1 MKKII
6 QDYPPIYNL
15 KAVFMAVLIFCAC
28 QSAYAG
34 DYYVSNAWVSNN
46 TGYFTLVSYDCNQST
61 TIQCVEAHAPLPPVG
76 HYYYNDGNYFY
87 PNNNYYQTGYG
98 SPVQCCSPTIRFENN
113 GCRSVEIYW
122 NNNGHPEYYKTLH
135 PGEQYDQPS
144 YQYNEWL
151 IYTSGGDYLGSYT
164 AQCYDDHVNIDSGG
178 SAHVDAGN
186 DKSICKGESV
196 QLCATGADHYEW
208 SNGHTGTC
216 ITVSPNHDKTYSVKG
231 TTGGCSDTDH
241 VSVHVNTAKWDNVEK
256 GHDATCGNCDGSII
270 INSDYNE
277 TGKFKVKYKYNGE
290 NVTLGPYYKG
300 SNITIDHL
308 CPGTYSNIR
317 IIGVDTGCEDT
328 WSHDITIGEEDCCPN
343 DFSGGTIVIPGA
355 GSGAVDATETNICV
369 DSTPDPFNVTVAG
382 ASSTNFAWV
391 ITDADLNILAL
402 PAGPP
407 FDFNGA
413 GEGVYLVWYLAY
425 ETVEGAEVGK
435 NAENLTGCFSLSN
448 PIIVNKILCCDE
460 EGGIISIAGSS
471 GSDSLSI
478 CVDGTPDPFNIT
490 VVGASAT
497 SFAWVITDTDLNILA
512 LPAGPPFDF
521 DGAGEGVY
529 LVWYLAYSS
538 IEGAEVG
545 KNAADLTGCFD
556 LSNPIIV
563 NKILCCDEEGGII
576 SIAGSSGS
584 DSLSICVDGTP
595 NPLNVTVVGAS
606 ATSFAW
612 VITDTD
618 LNILAL
624 PAGPPFDFDDAGEGV
639 YLVWY
644 LAYSSIE
651 GAEVGKN
658 AADLTGCFDLSNP
671 ITVIRTCCDSS
682 GIPVACGDNCDEEG
696 GMISIPPVGGSGSG
710 VDSIAICVD
719 GTPDPF
725 NVTVMGAS
733 GTSFAWVITD
743 ADLNILALPAGPP
756 FDLDGTGE
764 GVCLVW
770 YLAYETI
777 GGATVGAN
785 AADLTGCFD
794 LSNPIKVTK
803 TCCDDAGTPTT
814 CEAECENY
822 TLDFN
827 DPHTDWHK
835 NSKSGS
841 YDVGSQTFDVHIK
854 DNNHILRGTDES
866 DAGITVGID
875 PYNRHDEVVISYKL
889 SEIASKVVFDIV
901 DLDYKTSGSKQQEK
915 VCVYGLLGN
924 DDTKIL
930 PTIESL
936 DGSVAIDG
944 NCATAMTNSAY
955 GHDESVLVTFNECI
969 DQIIIVYGSGPD
981 APYNPTYSK
990 INIGEEYGISTDVCP
1005 GECTPAPSCEDYT
1018 LDFDEQGVR
1027 WHDDAISDNYDLGGQ
1042 NVSINIEDND
1052 HILNNTNE
1060 DASGLQVGIE
1070 PHDRHDELV
1079 ITYELSEVSE
1089 YVVFDIV
1096 DLDYK
1101 TGGSK
1106 QQEKVCVYG
1115 LLGNDDTK
1123 ILPTIESLDGSVA
1136 IDGNCATATT
1146 NSAYGH
1152 DESVL
1157 VTFNEC
1163 IDQVVIVYGSS
1174 PDAPHDPSYSKIT
1187 IGEDYGFTTQVCP
1200 DPCSGDGSG
1209 SPREDLYVADVSI
1222 FPNPANNASLITL
1235 SIESDIQGRADVV
1248 VMDALGRAISN
1259 SPIELTG
1266 SITQHKIDASEFSSG
1281 VYFVTLLTQE
1291 GKSKPQQLVILSK

>member
-135 PGEQYDQPS
+135 SGEQYDQPS

-317 IIGVDTGCEDT
+317 IIGVDTGCKDT

-343 DFSGGTIVIPGA
+343 DFSGGIIVIPGVD
-355 GSGAVDATETNICV
+355 SGAVDATETTICV
-369 DSTPDPFNVTVAG
+369 DSTPDPFNVTVVG

-413 GEGVYLVWYLAY
+413 GEGVYLVWHLAY

-435 NAENLTGCFSLSN
+435 NAENLTGCFSFSN

-478 CVDGTPDPFNIT
+478 CVDGTPDPFDIT
-490 VVGASAT
+490 IIGASAT
-497 SFAWVITDTDLNILA
+497 NFAWVITDTNLNILA

-545 KNAADLTGCFD
+545 KNAANLTGCFD

-576 SIAGSSGS
+576 SIAGSNGS

-595 NPLNVTVVGAS
+595 DPFDITIIGAS
-606 ATSFAW
+606 ATNFAW
-612 VITDTD
+612 VITDTN

-624 PAGPPFDFDDAGEGV
+624 PAGPPFDFDGAGEGV

-658 AADLTGCFDLSNP
+658 AANLTGCFDLSNPITVNKILCCDEEGGIISIAGSNGSDLLSICIDGTPDPFDITIIGASATNFAWVITDTNLNILTLPAGPPFDFDGAGEGIYLVWYLAYSSIEGAEVGKNAANLTGCFDLSNP

-696 GMISIPPVGGSGSG
+696 GTISIAGSSGS
-710 VDSIAICVD
+710 DLLSICID
-719 GTPDPF
+719 GTQDPF
-725 NVTVMGAS
+725 NVTVVGAS
-733 GTSFAWVITD
+733 ATNFAWVITD
-743 ADLNILALPAGPP
+743 TELNILALPAGPP

-764 GVCLVW
+764 GVCLIW

-794 LSNPIKVTK
+794 LSNPITVTK

-841 YDVGSQTFDVHIK
+841 YDVDSQTFNVHIK

-901 DLDYKTSGSKQQEK
+901 DLDYKT
-915 VCVYGLLGN
+915 
-924 DDTKIL
+924 
-930 PTIESL
+930 
-936 DGSVAIDG
+936 
-944 NCATAMTNSAY
+944 
-955 GHDESVLVTFNECI
+955 
-969 DQIIIVYGSGPD
+969 
-981 APYNPTYSK
+981 
-990 INIGEEYGISTDVCP
+990 
-1005 GECTPAPSCEDYT
+1005 
-1018 LDFDEQGVR
+1018 
-1027 WHDDAISDNYDLGGQ
+1027 
-1042 NVSINIEDND
+1042 
-1052 HILNNTNE
+1052 
-1060 DASGLQVGIE
+1060 
-1070 PHDRHDELV
+1070 
-1079 ITYELSEVSE
+1079 
-1089 YVVFDIV
+1089 
-1096 DLDYK
+1096 
-1101 TGGSK
+1101 GGSK

-1115 LLGNDDTK
+1115 LLGNDNTK

-1157 VTFNEC
+1157 VTFDEC
-1163 IDQVVIVYGSS
+1163 IDQVVIVYGSGH
-1174 PDAPHDPSYSKIT
+1174 DAPHYPSYSKIT

-1200 DPCSGDGSG
+1200 DLCSGDGSG
-1209 SPREDLYVADVSI
+1209 SPREDLYVTDVSI

-1248 VMDALGRAISN
+1248 VMDALGRIVSN
-1259 SPIELTG
+1259 SPIELTD
-1266 SITQHKIDASEFSSG
+1266 SITEYNVDALGFNSG
-1281 VYFVTLLTQE
+1281 VYFVTVVTQE

>member
-135 PGEQYDQPS
+135 SGEQYDQPS

-317 IIGVDTGCEDT
+317 IIGVDTGCKDT

-343 DFSGGTIVIPGA
+343 DFSGGIIVIPGVD
-355 GSGAVDATETNICV
+355 SGAVDATETTICV
-369 DSTPDPFNVTVAG
+369 DSTPDPFNVTVVG

-413 GEGVYLVWYLAY
+413 GEGVYLVWHLAY

-435 NAENLTGCFSLSN
+435 NAENLTGCFSFSN

-478 CVDGTPDPFNIT
+478 CVDGTPDPFDIT
-490 VVGASAT
+490 IIGASAT
-497 SFAWVITDTDLNILA
+497 NFAWVITDTNLNILT

-521 DGAGEGVY
+521 DGAGEGIY

-545 KNAADLTGCFD
+545 KNAA
-556 LSNPIIV
+556 N
-563 NKILCCDEEGGII
+563 
-576 SIAGSSGS
+576 
-584 DSLSICVDGTP
+584 
-595 NPLNVTVVGAS
+595 
-606 ATSFAW
+606 
-612 VITDTD
+612 
-618 LNILAL
+618 
-624 PAGPPFDFDDAGEGV
+624 
-639 YLVWY
+639 
-644 LAYSSIE
+644 
-651 GAEVGKN
+651 
-658 AADLTGCFDLSNP
+658 LTGCFDLSNP

-696 GMISIPPVGGSGSG
+696 GTISIAGSSGS
-710 VDSIAICVD
+710 DLLSICID
-719 GTPDPF
+719 GTQDPF
-725 NVTVMGAS
+725 NVTVVGAS
-733 GTSFAWVITD
+733 ATNFAWVITD
-743 ADLNILALPAGPP
+743 TELNILALPAGPP

-764 GVCLVW
+764 GVCLIW

-794 LSNPIKVTK
+794 LSNPITVTK

-841 YDVGSQTFDVHIK
+841 YDVDSQTFNVHIK

-901 DLDYKTSGSKQQEK
+901 DLDYKT
-915 VCVYGLLGN
+915 
-924 DDTKIL
+924 
-930 PTIESL
+930 
-936 DGSVAIDG
+936 
-944 NCATAMTNSAY
+944 
-955 GHDESVLVTFNECI
+955 
-969 DQIIIVYGSGPD
+969 
-981 APYNPTYSK
+981 
-990 INIGEEYGISTDVCP
+990 
-1005 GECTPAPSCEDYT
+1005 
-1018 LDFDEQGVR
+1018 
-1027 WHDDAISDNYDLGGQ
+1027 
-1042 NVSINIEDND
+1042 
-1052 HILNNTNE
+1052 
-1060 DASGLQVGIE
+1060 
-1070 PHDRHDELV
+1070 
-1079 ITYELSEVSE
+1079 
-1089 YVVFDIV
+1089 
-1096 DLDYK
+1096 
-1101 TGGSK
+1101 GGSK

-1115 LLGNDDTK
+1115 LLGNDNTK

-1157 VTFNEC
+1157 VTFDEC
-1163 IDQVVIVYGSS
+1163 IDQVVIVYGSGH
-1174 PDAPHDPSYSKIT
+1174 DAPHYPSYSKIT

-1200 DPCSGDGSG
+1200 DLCSGDGSG
-1209 SPREDLYVADVSI
+1209 SPREDLYVTDVSI

-1248 VMDALGRAISN
+1248 VMDALGRIVSN
-1259 SPIELTG
+1259 SPIELTD
-1266 SITQHKIDASEFSSG
+1266 SITEYNVDALGFNSG
-1281 VYFVTLLTQE
+1281 VYFVTVVTQE